1 MFLEQRHSEEEQ
13 RAGKEKNLL
22 TILQQRI
29 HSGEQLS
36 DDARGVD
43 VIGEAERSRRPERV
57 VRLAEPHQETN
68 QDMINIIYYKHM
80 HRNSY
85 KMTDKINT

>member
-68 QDMINIIYYKHM
+68 QDMINIIYYKNIP
-80 HRNSY
+80 RNSY
-85 KMTDKINT
+85 QINDNIHR